1 MWLAEDWKSL
11 LPGCWRHP
19 DAPYHSVNILSFSH
33 THWGQWY
40 FLPQRLC
47 SRSFQ
52 HVFAVPAY
60 VAWTRLLWPLHPLLC
75 SRLLLLWLCCP
86 DWEQCTS
93 GDFIP
98 TSHLL
103 WRPLN
108 LLWHTVSSSLS
119 RPSASL
125 VLIQPLTLTETV
137 VLHSFH
143 QFAHP
148 LPKLLPHR
156 SPKEMVSL
164 AFPLTWLFPSHP
176 SRFWPASPLQQPP
189 LLPLG
194 YRLHSFLRTPTCGV
208 AFNRFTHVSA
218 LTELLEDR
226 ACLLIFR
233 FSCLAQYLNLTK
245 HQ

>member
-1 MWLAEDWKSL
+1 M
-11 LPGCWRHP
+11 LPGLGCCGPSIHSSA
-19 DAPYHSVNILSFSH
+19 APCCCSDCVVLTENSA
-33 THWGQWY
+33 
-40 FLPQRLC
+40 PQEI
-47 SRSFQ
+47 SFQ
-52 HVFAVPAY
+52 HHTSSDSHWTCSDIQWAPA
-60 VAWTRLLWPLHPLLC
+60 
-75 SRLLLLWLCCP
+75 CP
-86 DWEQCTS
+86 DPQRHW
-93 GDFIP
+93 
-98 TSHLL
+98 
-103 WRPLN
+103 
-108 LLWHTVSSSLS
+108 SSFSLS
-119 RPSASL
+119 
-125 VLIQPLTLTETV
+125 PLPKL

-208 AFNRFTHVSA
+208 AFNRLTHVSA

-226 ACLLIFR
+226 ACLLIFP